1 MLVEELPRKNSI
13 AVTVLSYSL
22 LARINTY
29 VTTQVCKHKN
39 IHIYTY
45 AYMHVCMYACL
56 YVCIYACLYICI
68 YACMYMQVLSP
79 QAITPRCM

>member
-1 MLVEELPRKNSI
+1 MFVEEHLEKI
-13 AVTVLSYSL
+13 LGAATVLSYSL

-45 AYMHVCMYACL
+45 AYMHVYMYAYMHVYM
-56 YVCIYACLYICI
+56 YVFMHACICK
-68 YACMYMQVLSP
+68 S
-79 QAITPRCM
+79 

>member
-1 MLVEELPRKNSI
+1 MLVEEHQEKILR
-13 AVTVLSYSL
+13 AATVLSYSL

-45 AYMHVCMYACL
+45 AYMHVCMYAYMHVYM
-56 YVCIYACLYICI
+56 YVFMHACICK
-68 YACMYMQVLSP
+68 S
-79 QAITPRCM
+79 